1 MEASLGS
8 IALSPTAL
16 RLLTSAAVVFAF
28 AVAALFF
35 SFVQRPLF
43 ELLTDIRSRAQ
54 SFRAGLLERTARYA
68 NERSETFWRERELEP
83 RAPVAVELERLND
96 AVASIG
102 VRQAEAITG
111 AERRITAHLQTL
123 RRIQLPQ
130 GIDSTNA
137 TDRERLAEV
146 VGGMSIYGL
155 AFLMLFAVA
164 IGGVNSFLLGIF
176 FREVIGSYRILPYP
190 MPDVQASNLIAVI
203 IFFAEVATGWGIYR
217 SGERLQRTQGAQPAG
232 AGFFKTT
239 PWIMLAVLAVVELAA
254 YSTLSVHV
262 NLAERLH
269 MTSGAL
275 LYGPAQYFLSF
286 LGIGLTLLLAYL
298 GHAIAEG
305 LDERR
310 RAKLSR
316 DLVMAFRHGKSSA
329 LEQANRLRE
338 LVEGIKRAT
347 ADFPHSIAAD
357 FTRELG
363 IAEHRERV
371 LATVEQCAIAVVGM
385 PDQSVPDAVVPASSA
400 TVHFRAVRTRPQ
412 AWGDLFISAFLAVTL
427 FIVAALTAFE
437 VVVLLLETGTMP
449 SLFVAW
455 ATGIATSMSM
465 IGLGALVW
473 SVFGGLR
480 YATPAWAVLPQ
491 RAGRAA
497 LSWVVLCVIIAATG
511 VLVAVALSQ
520 TIGHL
525 PFVFGALA
533 FLQVGVLIAFAGFAD
548 RGVVALIQLA
558 YLAWLLL
565 VRVGALAVAALATV
579 IDATSFAL
587 RVVVRLVAIPG
598 DLLRGRLTSSHAAAT

>member
-1 MEASLGS
+1 MAVLV
-8 IALSPTAL
+8 AL
-16 RLLTSAAVVFAF
+16 
-28 AVAALFF
+28 AVAVLFF
-35 SFVQRPLF
+35 SFVQQPLY
-43 ELLTDIRSRAQ
+43 ELLADIRSRAQ
-54 SFRAGLLERTARYA
+54 SFRAALLERSGRYLK
-68 NERSETFWRERELEP
+68 ERSEAFWRERELEP

-102 VRQAEAITG
+102 MRQVEAITD

-123 RRIQLPQ
+123 RRIQLPK

-137 TDRERLAEV
+137 TDSERLAEA
-146 VGGMSIYGL
+146 VGGMSIFGL
-155 AFLMLFAVA
+155 AFLILFAIA

-217 SGERLQRTQGAQPAG
+217 SGERLQRAQGAQPAG

-269 MTSGAL
+269 VAPGAL

-310 RAKLSR
+310 RSKLSR

-329 LEQANRLRE
+329 LEQANKLRE
-338 LVEGIKRAT
+338 LVEGIRRAT
-347 ADFPHSIAAD
+347 ADFPQSISAE

-371 LATVEQCAIAVVGM
+371 LATVERCAIAAVGM
-385 PDQSVPDAVVPASSA
+385 ADQSAPDAVVPANSA

-412 AWGDLFISAFLAVTL
+412 AWGDLFVSAFLAITL
-427 FIVAALTAFE
+427 FLVAALTTFE
-437 VVVLLLETGTMP
+437 VVVLLLESGSMP
-449 SLFVAW
+449 SMFVAW
-455 ATGIATSMSM
+455 AAGIATSMSM
-465 IGLGALVW
+465 IGLGALAW
-473 SVFGGLR
+473 SILGGLR
-480 YATPAWAVLPQ
+480 YATPAWAALPE

-497 LSWVVLCVIIAATG
+497 LSWIIVSVIIAATG
-511 VLVAVALSQ
+511 VLVAVALSE
-520 TIGHL
+520 TIGRL

-533 FLQVGVLIAFAGFAD
+533 FLQVGVLICFAGFAD
-548 RGVVALIQLA
+548 RGAVALMQLA

-565 VRVGALAVAALATV
+565 VRSGALALAALATV
-579 IDATSFAL
+579 VDGASFAL
-587 RVVVRLVAIPG
+587 RVLVRLVAIPG
-598 DLLRGRLTSSHAAAT
+598 DLLRGRLASSHAAAT